1 MKIQVMI
8 SSMQEITQVKE
19 IEDDGGGR
27 CFLKS
32 MVLNVQIIIQIY
44 NIYDIYHVHNISLD
58 VSPLCSAQSI
68 QLYVIDAVMS
78 IILSRKIHVLDY
90 NYVQIDGSSLSE
102 TQNFITIVITMASSP
117 VISKFIQRRCHLW
130 ILSLSRLS
138 ILGVAGG

>member
-1 MKIQVMI
+1 M
-8 SSMQEITQVKE
+8 E

-44 NIYDIYHVHNISLD
+44 NIYDIYHVHNISLE

-78 IILSRKIHVLDY
+78 IILSREIHVLDY

-102 TQNFITIVITMASSP
+102 T
-117 VISKFIQRRCHLW
+117 
-130 ILSLSRLS
+130 
-138 ILGVAGG
+138 